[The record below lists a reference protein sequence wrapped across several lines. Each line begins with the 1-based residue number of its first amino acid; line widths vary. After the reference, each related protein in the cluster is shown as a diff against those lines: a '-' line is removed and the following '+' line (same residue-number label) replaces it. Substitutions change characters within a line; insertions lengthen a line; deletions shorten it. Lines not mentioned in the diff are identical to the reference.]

1 VETDS
6 WHFLSAVEVQA
17 VPESAAIVTF
27 GDSITDGAFS
37 TRSSNLRWPDDLA
50 RRLQTDTNTKT
61 LSVLN
66 EGIGGNRILH
76 DETNSVAVPSALK
89 RFDRDVLSQ
98 AGVKYLILLEGINDI
113 GIATRPNNPMDPVSA
128 DDLIFG
134 LTQMIERAH
143 AHGIKVYLGTI
154 MPDEGLGFYYSE
166 AGESER
172 QAVNQWIRT
181 TKLPDG
187 VIDFDKAMRDP
198 ADPKRLLPAYDRDH
212 IHPNDTGH
220 KAMAE
225 AIDLNTLHE

>member
-1 VETDS
+1 
-6 WHFLSAVEVQA
+6 
-17 VPESAAIVTF
+17 
-27 GDSITDGAFS
+27 
-37 TRSSNLRWPDDLA
+37 
-50 RRLQTDTNTKT
+50 
-61 LSVLN
+61 
-66 EGIGGNRILH
+66 
-76 DETNSVAVPSALK
+76 
-89 RFDRDVLSQ
+89 
-98 AGVKYLILLEGINDI
+98 
-113 GIATRPNNPMDPVSA
+113 MDPVSA